1 MVARRKRASA
11 IAAYIYISRRILTRH
26 ENQRALTKCLNGG
39 GFSAAS
45 RPPSLLKMTVCAN
58 LSCSLK
64 GRVGRCPEQLQSRLV
79 NTGRAIYSCRW
90 RLPTRGCASSS
101 KGRCNER
108 SFTAGADSALSFEE
122 FDDARLGCPRQPARL
137 VAPCYLTCHAPI

>member
-79 NTGRAIYSCRW
+79 KYGQSD
-90 RLPTRGCASSS
+90 L
-101 KGRCNER
+101 
-108 SFTAGADSALSFEE
+108 FLSL
-122 FDDARLGCPRQPARL
+122 AAPRLGAALQVQKVDAMSDPSL
-137 VAPCYLTCHAPI
+137 LAPIRPFLLRSSTTRDWVARGNLRDWSPLAI